1 MNRTPLAWLNLT
13 HDPRRLALA
22 VAGIGFAVLLM
33 CMELSIRKALVDNS
47 IAVIEHM
54 NGQLFIVSKAEYTIA
69 VREGFSHQRL
79 AQARG
84 CPAVRGA
91 YPLYIETHRSSF
103 KNLDLNGEAPPIRVL
118 AFKPDDPVFDFPQ
131 VESHRR
137 ELRLPNRA
145 LYDNKSKDEY
155 GAVTVGQRVEL
166 AEHALQIVG
175 LFSLGTDFANDGNL
189 ITSDLT
195 YRDMFPTGPGR
206 DPLTTVDVGIIR
218 LNVNKKRDV
227 LEACRDLR
235 QRLPP
240 DVDVL
245 TKDEFVARERLFWN
259 ESTPIGFIFW
269 LGTWMG
275 FIVGSVICYQ
285 ILSTDVTEHLPQF
298 ATLKAMGYANRYF
311 VWVILQEAVFLSLMG
326 FVPGVL
332 LSMLFCWAASH
343 LTHLTVDVPLLTAIQ
358 VLLISMAMCAVSARL
373 AVQRVMRVD
382 PAELFA

>member
-1 MNRTPLAWLNLT
+1 
-13 HDPRRLALA
+13 
-22 VAGIGFAVLLM
+22 VLLM